1 MQSGAGQLLQ
11 VRLVGPAGRFGP
23 RPLGIRT
30 LPSAR
35 ILSHRPARAAH
46 QSEVIWRNP
55 GERGRASFGAAGVR
69 GARGARCSGLLGSL
83 AYIGEGG
90 GEPAWE
96 AAVSGRSGRWINNVT
111 QTESRQVGRVRG
123 EVLH

>member
-35 ILSHRPARAAH
+35 ILSHHPARAAH

-55 GERGRASFGAAGVR
+55 GERGRASF
-69 GARGARCSGLLGSL
+69 GARCSGLLGSL

-96 AAVSGRSGRWINNVT
+96 AAVSGRSGRWINDVT
-111 QTESRQVGRVRG
+111 QAEGRQVGRVSG
-123 EVLH
+123 EVLR